1 MKPPMHTSFFKDLNT
16 ASDSVDFDFDSSIRS
31 DSDSWDETPPVDP
44 DDPDLDEWLE
54 DDEDN
59 F

>member
-1 MKPPMHTSFFKDLNT
+1 MHTSFFKDLNT